1 MGYVV
6 GIVLA
11 LVVFAFARWT
21 GFDRDRAFYPTT
33 LIVVASYYVLFGAMG
48 GSSHALVVELAVMA
62 VFVLLAVVGFKRSA
76 WLVVAGMAA
85 HGVFDVLHPQLV
97 HNAGVPEWW
106 PAFCAAFDVGFAGL
120 LAYPAVRR
128 LRLLSRIR
136 HALGVST
143 GLDARCS

>member
-1 MGYVV
+1 MGFVV

-11 LVVFAFARWT
+11 FVVFGFARWT

-62 VFVLLAVVGFKRSA
+62 VFVLLAVVGFKRSS

-85 HGVFDVLHPQLV
+85 HGLFDVLHPQLV
-97 HNAGVPEWW
+97 HNAGVPQWW

-120 LAYPAVRR
+120 LAVPLSRV
-128 LRLLSRIR
+128 LSRIR
-136 HALGVST
+136 HARST
-143 GLDARCS
+143 